1 MQVWQRRAELPGPL
15 ACVTFTGP
23 ESLLPYVRGLG
34 LEDGL
39 ACFCDPGRATYQA
52 LGFGRGSVAR
62 VWLHPRVWARYVRLL
77 RAGWETAG
85 LEHDSLQLGGDVVI
99 GPDGRIAWI
108 YRSAGPD
115 DRPSAEAVIAAARA
129 AA

>member
-39 ACFCDPGRATYQA
+39 ACFCDPGREAYQA
-52 LGFGRGSVAR
+52 LGFGRDYLTTFLAM
-62 VWLHPRVWARYVRLL
+62 WRLPN
-77 RAGWETAG
+77 
-85 LEHDSLQLGGDVVI
+85 SIV
-99 GPDGRIAWI
+99 P
-108 YRSAGPD
+108 
-115 DRPSAEAVIAAARA
+115 
-129 AA
+129 